1 MADGVAKAADL
12 VSKADK
18 KLKGTPQTALHIK
31 DALTRVWFAGY
42 SFFGNKH
49 EEGKLQKACKQLQRM
64 H

>member
-18 KLKGTPQTALHIK
+18 KLKGTPQTALHNK
-31 DALTRVWFAGY
+31 DGLTRVWFAGY

-49 EEGKLQKACKQLQRM
+49 EEGKLQRM
-64 H
+64 